1 MYLCASYLQ
10 KNVSPKIKTMAKE
23 ENIDEV
29 EKKSKMIQITGRVSQ
44 AVKDEFYELQ
54 ESGGYET
61 FCLFMEALLERY
73 KNPLKINKDNVAKI
87 EDLKSQLADAEKKI
101 SEGDS
106 YVLKLE
112 EDINSLKKEKDAT
125 SLDYNQAMA
134 LIEQLQREK
143 SDLETTAKEYNT
155 LKTEVSGCISVP
167 VSELDMKCL
176 QFMAERECRIRKRN
190 DITPAKFFGYAV
202 QEMLIKGNKFAIDSI
217 PDAVIAKFKQEIA
230 NGQ

>member
-1 MYLCASYLQ
+1 
-10 KNVSPKIKTMAKE
+10 MAKE

-44 AVKDEFYELQ
+44 SVKDEFYELQ

-73 KNPLKINKDNVAKI
+73 RNPLKINKDNVAKI
-87 EDLKSQLADAEKKI
+87 AELQRKVEELTSKI
-101 SEGDS
+101 
-106 YVLKLE
+106 
-112 EDINSLKKEKDAT
+112 KEKEADNAAACE
-125 SLDYNQAMA
+125 SVNEERAKFEELRAEYNQAMA
-134 LIEQLQREK
+134 RIDQLEREK
-143 SDLETTAKEYNT
+143 SSLAETANDYDT
-155 LKTEVSGCISVP
+155 LKKEIDGCISVP

-190 DITPAKFFGYAV
+190 DITPAKFFSYAV
-202 QEMLIKGNKFAIDSI
+202 QVMLIKGDKFAIDSI
-217 PDAVIAKFKQEIA
+217 PNAVIAKFKQEIA

>member
-1 MYLCASYLQ
+1 
-10 KNVSPKIKTMAKE
+10 MAKE

-44 AVKDEFYELQ
+44 SVKDEFYELQ

-87 EDLKSQLADAEKKI
+87 AELQRKVEELTSKIKEKEDDNAAACETVNEERSKFEDLSAE
-101 SEGDS
+101 
-106 YVLKLE
+106 
-112 EDINSLKKEKDAT
+112 
-125 SLDYNQAMA
+125 YNQAMA
-134 LIEQLQREK
+134 RIEQLQREK
-143 SDLETTAKEYNT
+143 SDLETMAKEYNT

>member
-1 MYLCASYLQ
+1 MRQLFTK

-44 AVKDEFYELQ
+44 SVKDEFYELQ

-87 EDLKSQLADAEKKI
+87 AELQEKLKSKDDKIEELEIFKDNSIHGLEKQTQDIEELRAE
-101 SEGDS
+101 
-106 YVLKLE
+106 
-112 EDINSLKKEKDAT
+112 
-125 SLDYNQAMA
+125 YNQAMA
-134 LIEQLQREK
+134 RIEQLQHEK
-143 SDLETTAKEYNT
+143 SDLETMAKEYNT